1 MPPGGR
7 RAYPVTM
14 GADVRHISLRVP
26 RLAASPG
33 ADWLLAAVLFAAF
46 ETAGLTHGVSAGYAP
61 RAANW
66 IWAAVGAVMT
76 LTVGA
81 RRRQPQRSWA
91 VVTACA
97 SFLLATHTQLDPYMA
112 VPGESALLVLPAP
125 LVALYTMARTGQR
138 RYPLIGSE
146 LALVLPL
153 LNLRLGR
160 HWPLHWLL
168 SGIPSW
174 DTQRAY
180 ARGDALLTAGILFAA
195 WALGQATQA
204 RIAAEEAER
213 AEHDRAVA
221 AEERARI
228 AAELH
233 DITAHHISVV
243 TLQAGAARLLA
254 ESGQPPGADLLGGIE
269 TASRQAMTEI
279 RQALGVIRAGTDGA
293 APLPGLARL
302 PDLTR
307 QMALAGLTVTVD
319 GPSGPLPGSTDL
331 TAYRIIQEGLA
342 NVARHSA
349 AGAAAVTF
357 RREPGM
363 VQITITDDGPS
374 RDRPPTVPGG
384 NGLLG
389 LRERVRG
396 YGGQMQAGPRPSGG
410 FELRAELPLSGAGR
424 AVDPQPEHQP
434 TESAR

>member
-1 MPPGGR
+1 MSAITR
-7 RAYPVTM
+7 SV
-14 GADVRHISLRVP
+14 S
-26 RLAASPG
+26 RLAASPIG
-33 ADWLLAAVLFAAF
+33 DWLLAAVLCTAFEFAAL
-46 ETAGLTHGVSAGYAP
+46 GHGVSAGYAH
-61 RAANW
+61 RAMNW
-66 IWAAVGAVMT
+66 LWAAIGAVMT
-76 LTVGA
+76 LTVAA
-81 RRRQPQRSWA
+81 RRRQPQRTW
-91 VVTACA
+91 VVATACA
-97 SFLLATHTQLDPYMA
+97 SFLLTTHTQLDPYMA
-112 VPGESALLVLPAP
+112 MPGESALLVLPAP

-138 RYPLIGSE
+138 HYALTGSE

-153 LNLRLGR
+153 LNLPLRQ

-168 SGIPSW
+168 GGMPSW

-180 ARGDALLTAGILFAA
+180 TLGDAVLAAGLLIAA
-195 WALGQATQA
+195 WALGQARQA
-204 RIAAEEAER
+204 RIAAESAKRTAQEAER

-254 ESGQPPGADLLGGIE
+254 ESGQPPDADLLGGIE
-269 TASRQAMTEI
+269 AAGRQAMTEI
-279 RQALGVIRAGTDGA
+279 RQALGVIRAGADGA

-319 GPSGPLPGSTDL
+319 GPADPLPGSADL

-342 NVARHSA
+342 NVVRHSA
-349 AGAAAVTF
+349 AGAATVTF
-357 RREPGM
+357 RRRPGL

-374 RDRPPTVPGG
+374 RDRQPANPGG
-384 NGLLG
+384 NGLIG
-389 LRERVRG
+389 VAERVRG

-410 FELRAELPLSGAGR
+410 FELRAELPLNGIGR
-424 AVDPQPEHQP
+424 IGDPLPEGQQAEP
-434 TESAR
+434 TR